1 MRRLLSI
8 AMGFTVVV
16 ALGALAQVPTTSA
29 PNASSA
35 PEAALANLAPQALQ
49 PPAPERYSRDN
60 VAPDMLSASIEALNA
75 QTHTAAYRAALSE
88 IRETL
93 VKMRMA
99 ALIMVYKQQMI
110 EQARTALGL
119 QDAPLHDSEA
129 QVRIHAQALKMHGIE
144 LDLPALPP
152 GYHESGL
159 PITPGSLLR
168 SPPQGLPR

>member
-1 MRRLLSI
+1 MRRMLSL
-8 AMGFTVVV
+8 ALGFTAAVV
-16 ALGALAQVPTTSA
+16 LGAVAQVPTTSA
-29 PNASSA
+29 PNATEA
-35 PEAALANLAPQALQ
+35 ANAALARPLPEALRPLAP
-49 PPAPERYSRDN
+49 EVYSRDN

-75 QTHTAAYRAALSE
+75 QTHAAAYRAALSE

-99 ALIMVYKQQMI
+99 ALVMVYKQQMI

-119 QDAPLHDSEA
+119 AEAPLHDSEA

-152 GYHESGL
+152 GYHETGL
-159 PITPGSLLR
+159 PMTPGSLLR
-168 SPPQGLPR
+168 SQQGTLR

>member
-8 AMGFTVVV
+8 AMGFTVVA
-16 ALGALAQVPTTSA
+16 ALGALAQVPTTSTTGTPDAASANPA
-29 PNASSA
+29 PPA
-35 PEAALANLAPQALQ
+35 PQ
-49 PPAPERYSRDN
+49 PPAPEVYSRDN

-75 QTHTAAYRAALSE
+75 QTHEAAYRAALSE

-119 QDAPLHDSEA
+119 QEAPLHDSEA
-129 QVRIHAQALKMHGIE
+129 QVRIHTQALKMHGIE
-144 LDLPALPP
+144 LDLPGLPP
-152 GYHESGL
+152 GYHETGL
-159 PITPGSLLR
+159 PMTPGSLLR
-168 SPPQGLPR
+168 LQPQGPLR

>member
-1 MRRLLSI
+1 MRRILSV
-8 AMGFTVVV
+8 AMGFMVVA
-16 ALGALAQVPTTSA
+16 ALGALAQVPTTSTTGT
-29 PNASSA
+29 PD
-35 PEAALANLAPQALQ
+35 AAWARPSPPALQ
-49 PPAPERYSRDN
+49 PPAPEVYSRDN

-75 QTHTAAYRAALSE
+75 QTHEAAYRAALSE

-99 ALIMVYKQQMI
+99 ALVMVYKQQMI

-119 QDAPLHDSEA
+119 EDAPLHDSEA

-152 GYHESGL
+152 GYHETGL
-159 PITPGSLLR
+159 PMTPGSLLQSQQKVLQR
-168 SPPQGLPR
+168 